1 MRKGGN
7 TRPIAQ
13 SHNEIAKEH
22 PGPAYTTATAAA
34 AAAIDGQGQM
44 APYVQP
50 ADESSMWGA
59 SVGFGMGEWASF
71 LDVVARPEGEQQ
83 GQ

>member
-1 MRKGGN
+1 MMAGEGRV
-7 TRPIAQ
+7 AQ
-13 SHNEIAKEH
+13 VV
-22 PGPAYTTATAAA
+22 GPPTAAA
-34 AAAIDGQGQM
+34 AMEGQGGPSQM